1 MGTLIKF
8 IQWRRRLAKEAAH
21 ETAPYVPQYAIPSL
35 ERIKN
40 PDPSKIQVT
49 WVGHSTFLIQAAG
62 RNILTDPIWS
72 NRASPVQ
79 WAGPKRYARP
89 GVAFTD
95 LPNIDIALI
104 SHTHYD
110 HLDRPTIKKLGAS
123 PRYILPTNLAPW
135 FAQFGIRNVTEL
147 PWWSSTDIGSIRIS
161 AVPANHWS
169 KRNLWGKEKA
179 GWGGYVIECGG
190 LRVYHS
196 GDTAWFDGFAQ
207 IGARCGEIHAAML
220 PIGAYAPRWFMRP
233 QHMDP
238 ADAVRAFAAL
248 GAERFIAM
256 HWGTFKL
263 TDEDLREPPELLREI
278 WKCENL
284 PDAPL
289 AIPAIGETVLLERNG
304 AR

>member
-179 GWGGYVIECGG
+179 GWGGYVIESPAG
-190 LRVYHS
+190 VIYFA
-196 GDTAWFDGFAQ
+196 GDTGYHADYFKE
-207 IGARCGEIHAAML
+207 IGKRFPRIDLALI
-220 PIGAYAPRWFMRP
+220 PVGAYYPREIFGRY
-233 QHMDP
+233 HIDP
-238 ADAVRAFAAL
+238 KEAVTVHREV
-248 GAERFIAM
+248 GAKKSIGI

-263 TDEDLREPPELLREI
+263 TQEPLGEPPVLLASEATAAG
-278 WKCENL
+278 L
-284 PDAPL
+284 PADEFTVMK
-289 AIPAIGETVLLERNG
+289 IGETRVP
-304 AR
+304 